1 MRFVDKPVLIDNGSV
16 YGTID
21 KEVSPGRFQIRIAPY
36 LFVQRD
42 LSDISFV
49 GWQIV
54 ITGSE
59 AMCGGAARIYSK
71 RVWFNRE
78 VAQAE
83 CDKCLETCIQKG
95 TILPYER
102 NVAAKPEARLRE
114 IEIIC
119 S

>member
-1 MRFVDKPVLIDNGSV
+1 MRFVDRPVLIDNGTV

-21 KEVSPGRFQIRIAPY
+21 KEVSPGRFEIRIAPY

-59 AMCGGAARIYSK
+59 ALCGGAVTINTK

-78 VAQAE
+78 AAQAE
-83 CDKCLETCIQKG
+83 CDKCLETCLQEGK
-95 TILPYER
+95 ILPYER
-102 NVAAKPEARLRE
+102 NVAVEPAVRLRE
-114 IEIIC
+114 VEIIV

>member
-1 MRFVDKPVLIDNGSV
+1 MNLIDRPVLIDHGTV

-21 KEVSPGRFQIRIAPY
+21 KEVSPGRFQIRIAPS

-42 LSDISFV
+42 LSEISFV

-59 AMCGGAARIYSK
+59 AMCGGAVTLYSK

-78 VAQAE
+78 AAQAE
-83 CDKCLETCIQKG
+83 CDKCLETCLQEGK
-95 TILPYER
+95 ILPHEHL
-102 NVAAKPEARLRE
+102 VAVKPEARLRE
-114 IEIIC
+114 VEIIY